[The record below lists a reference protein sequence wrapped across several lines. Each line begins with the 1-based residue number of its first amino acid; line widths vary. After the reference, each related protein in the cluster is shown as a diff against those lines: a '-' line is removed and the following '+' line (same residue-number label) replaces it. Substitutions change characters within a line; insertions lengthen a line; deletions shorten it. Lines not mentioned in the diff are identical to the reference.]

1 MNIPAIEI
9 TAVLV
14 SSLICFAIGA
24 LWLSPALFGNKWLRS
39 LNVLFDEYS
48 HYINGRTFFLLAV
61 FIIVFNIGISIVIEL
76 LGYTN
81 MREGVYAGIIMWGT
95 FILPQFGIV
104 LTFERRPFLLYVIYS
119 GYFLVIFVI
128 SSALFAMWR

>member
-1 MNIPAIEI
+1 MSATIEM

-24 LWLSPALFGNKWLRS
+24 LWLSPALFGKMWLKS
-39 LNVLFDEYS
+39 LNIPEIEYS
-48 HYINGRTFFLLAV
+48 RYINGRTFLWLAV
-61 FIIVFNIGISIVIEL
+61 FVIGFNIGIGIVIDM

-81 MREGVYAGIIMWGT
+81 MKEGVYAGIYMWIIFAVPLCG
-95 FILPQFGIV
+95 ILMA
-104 LTFERRPFLLYVIYS
+104 FERRPFSLAVIYT
-119 GYFLVIFVI
+119 GYFLVILVI

>member
-1 MNIPAIEI
+1 MTVPAIEI

-14 SSLICFAIGA
+14 SSLICFALGA
-24 LWLSPALFGNKWLRS
+24 LWFSPALFGTLWLRS
-39 LNVLFDEYS
+39 LNSPSDEYFR
-48 HYINGRTFFLLAV
+48 YINGRNFFMLALFV
-61 FIIVFNIGISIVIEL
+61 VVFNTGISIVIDL

-95 FILPQFGIV
+95 FILPLFGIV
-104 LTFERRPFLLYVIYS
+104 LTLERRPFLLYAIYS

>member
-1 MNIPAIEI
+1 MNFPAIEI
-9 TAVLV
+9 PAVLV

-24 LWLSPALFGNKWLRS
+24 LWLSPALFGKLWFRS
-39 LNVLFDEYS
+39 LNISLHEYS
-48 HYINGRTFFLLAV
+48 YYINGRAFSLLAV
-61 FIIVFNIGISIVIEL
+61 FVTVFNIGISVIIHL

-104 LTFERRPFLLYVIYS
+104 LTFERRPFLLYVLYS
-119 GYFLVIFVI
+119 SYFLVIFVI

>member
-1 MNIPAIEI
+1 MNFPAIEI

-24 LWLSPALFGNKWLRS
+24 LWLSPALFGNQWLRS
-39 LNVLFDEYS
+39 LNVSSREYF
-48 HYINGRTFFLLAV
+48 HYINGRNFLLLAV
-61 FIIVFNIGISIVIEL
+61 FVIAFKVGICIVINL

-95 FILPQFGIV
+95 FILPQLGIV
-104 LTFERRPFLLYVIYS
+104 LTFERRPFLLYAIYS
-119 GYFLVIFVI
+119 GYFLVVFVI
-128 SSALFAMWR
+128 ASALFAMWR